1 MTIPHDAYETDEE
14 IPAPRRS
21 WLPRF
26 SVYAGVWLLVLLFVV
41 VLFYDRSL
49 HSVRSGELGI
59 RWSRFGG
66 TRLGVVYREGLRI
79 IPPWDQLFIYNVR
92 QQEMSDSITVLAKNG
107 LPLRIR
113 YSARFMPAPGYL
125 AKLHQQFGPDYRE
138 VLLRP
143 EVVAGIRRVMGNHT
157 PEEIYSQDEEWLNEE
172 VMASIR
178 QEIAQYPVKLGSGGR
193 NQRQTRLG
201 AACAELRVPAT
212 QRRRRSPAQGHRSAG
227 RSQLRRT
234 LGDFHSALAWSASDG
249 GVGHLAQCQGHRD
262 WQRARQSSASPQR
275 RQLGAPHVVAVHAGR
290 PVALSPAGPARCPGC
305 APYANGILGVLLG
318 LHNPDTIGHRFL
330 RPDDAVRAGQAYASY
345 DEAGVLLLRR
355 TRRGAL
361 DTVTWPP
368 ATMRGIG
375 GE

>member
-157 PEEIYSQDEEWLNEE
+157 PEEIYSRDEEWLNEE

-178 QEIAQYPVKLGSGGR
+178 QEIAQYPVKLEKVLLKELRLTADLEDAINDKLVSEQHALSYEFRLRSEEDEARRKAIEARGVRSFEELSGISILRWRGLQATEALATSPNAKVIVIGSG
-193 NQRQTRLG
+193 
-201 AACAELRVPAT
+201 
-212 QRRRRSPAQGHRSAG
+212 
-227 RSQLRRT
+227 
-234 LGDFHSALAWSASDG
+234 
-249 GVGHLAQCQGHRD
+249 RD
-262 WQRARQSSASPQR
+262 NLP
-275 RQLGAPHVVAVHAGR
+275 
-290 PVALSPAGPARCPGC
+290 
-305 APYANGILGVLLG
+305 
-318 LHNPDTIGHRFL
+318 
-330 RPDDAVRAGQAYASY
+330 
-345 DEAGVLLLRR
+345 LLLN
-355 TRRGAL
+355 GAN
-361 DTVTWPP
+361 
-368 ATMRGIG
+368 
-375 GE
+375 